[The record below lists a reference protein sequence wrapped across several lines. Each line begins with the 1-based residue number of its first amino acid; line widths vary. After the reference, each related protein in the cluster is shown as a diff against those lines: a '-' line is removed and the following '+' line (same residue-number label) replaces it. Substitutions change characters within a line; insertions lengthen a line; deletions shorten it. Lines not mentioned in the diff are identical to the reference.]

1 MNHVNNNNKS
11 STKNSVDTNEKNSL
25 LSNTT
30 PNNDNNTNNNKN
42 NNKIDEKKKL
52 RDSFRLTA
60 PRASPEISDIC
71 EIIANIPDTLI
82 TNNNNSIIIDPVQ
95 NKNII
100 NQNLS
105 SNIINY
111 DTVPA
116 GQLNASSNSNLVN
129 NKVQKRKTDFNVNFN
144 HNDVDDDEDDKND
157 DETSSQNESE
167 IDIESLANN
176 IHDKNKRKRY
186 LRKMKNRKAKL
197 REINKKESRNICCF
211 IITKFRQTIK
221 KFLNTKF
228 FIRGILGAILVNTL
242 SMGVEHHDQPV
253 MLTLIVEYS
262 NYIFTTIFL
271 IEMILKILG
280 DGIFNYIKN
289 AYNVFDGAIVGIR

>member
-1 MNHVNNNNKS
+1 MNHVNNNNNNYKS
-11 STKNSVDTNEKNSL
+11 STNNSVDINEKNSL

-30 PNNDNNTNNNKN
+30 PNNDNNNN

-71 EIIANIPDTLI
+71 EINVNIPDTLI
-82 TNNNNSIIIDPVQ
+82 TNNNNNSIIIDPVQ
-95 NKNII
+95 NNNII

-105 SNIINY
+105 SNLINY

-116 GQLNASSNSNLVN
+116 SQLNASSNSNLVN

-144 HNDVDDDEDDKND
+144 HNDVDDDDDKNN
-157 DETSSQNESE
+157 DEASSQNESE

-197 REINKKESRNICCF
+197 REKNKKESSNICCF
-211 IITKFRQTIK
+211 IITKFRQAIK
-221 KFLNTKF
+221 KILNTKF
-228 FIRGILGAILVNTL
+228 FVRGILGAILINTL

-253 MLTLIVEYS
+253 ILTLIVEYS

-289 AYNVFDGAIVGIR
+289 AYNVFDGAIVAIR